1 MASQADRQIRRG
13 PTRRRVKISVKGYS
27 SEACGKRAPAMYSPI
42 VTCQMTIFANLIR
55 RVLLRCGRD
64 HQIWRRRGRRLQMVF
79 KEPDRCRSAPC
90 FPPFV
95 TLKATLGFY
104 ACHRSGPGRRGH
116 LYP

>member
-1 MASQADRQIRRG
+1 MASQADRQIRRD

-64 HQIWRRRGRRLQMVF
+64 HQIWRRRGILVLREGWHHLLGEKAQRPKALFGRQ
-79 KEPDRCRSAPC
+79 R
-90 FPPFV
+90 PP
-95 TLKATLGFY
+95 GE
-104 ACHRSGPGRRGH
+104 
-116 LYP
+116 